1 MMNRRLF
8 LVLWLGGVA
17 AALPL
22 IPVTVTLGETGLTA
36 QRTTWQVAT
45 IAVLLGALL
54 IYPVAIYA
62 GLRIGGR
69 LGLGAPMVAARLAGR
84 GFEGVAVRL
93 GTGSALGAGLGLA
106 GVLVA
111 TVLGGS
117 LARADPAG
125 ADIVPL
131 WIGVAQG
138 LSAAVGE
145 ELVFRLGLMSI
156 VAWLAW
162 RVRPAGDGGP
172 SDFGMWFALG
182 LTAVV
187 FTMVHG
193 APSGE
198 AAGTAMQVA
207 QPMQIVRLLAGV
219 LFGWLFWKQGLEA
232 AMSAHF
238 AYDIVLFYGIV
249 LAV

>member
-1 MMNRRLF
+1 MMDRRLF
-8 LVLWLGGVA
+8 FVLWFGGVA

-22 IPVTVTLGETGLTA
+22 IPVTVILGEAGLIA
-36 QRTTWQVAT
+36 RQVTWQSAA
-45 IAVLLGALL
+45 IGVLVGALL
-54 IYPVAIYA
+54 IYPVAIYF
-62 GLRIGGR
+62 GLRVGGR
-69 LGLGAPMVAARLAGR
+69 LGLGAPLIAARLAGR
-84 GFEGVAVRL
+84 GFEGAAARL
-93 GTGSALGAGLGLA
+93 GTGSALGVGLGLA

-111 TVLGGS
+111 AVLGGS
-117 LARADPAG
+117 LASADPAG
-125 ADIVPL
+125 ADVVPL

-156 VAWLAW
+156 LAWLAW
-162 RVRPAGDGGP
+162 RVLPAGDGGP
-172 SDFGMWFALG
+172 SDLGMWFALG

-193 APSGE
+193 APGGD
-198 AAGTAMQVA
+198 AAGTALQVA

-232 AMSAHF
+232 AMAGHF
-238 AYDIVLFYGIV
+238 AYDMVLFYGIV
-249 LAV
+249 AAL

>member
-8 LVLWLGGVA
+8 LVLWIGGVA

-22 IPVTVTLGETGLTA
+22 IPVTVILGEAGLTA
-36 QRTTWQVAT
+36 PRMTWQSAT

-69 LGLGAPMVAARLAGR
+69 LGLGAPMIAARLAGR
-84 GFEGVAVRL
+84 GFEGAAARL
-93 GTGSALGAGLGLA
+93 GAGSALGAGLGLA

-111 TVLGGS
+111 LVVGGS

-162 RVRPAGDGGP
+162 RVRPAADGGP

-182 LTAVV
+182 LTAVA

-198 AAGTAMQVA
+198 AAGTALQVA

-232 AMSAHF
+232 AMAAHF